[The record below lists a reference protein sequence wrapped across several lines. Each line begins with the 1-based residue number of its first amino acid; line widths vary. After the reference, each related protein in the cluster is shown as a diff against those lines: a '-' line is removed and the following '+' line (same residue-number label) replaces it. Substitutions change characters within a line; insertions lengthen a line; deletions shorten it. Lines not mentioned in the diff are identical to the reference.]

1 MKGYD
6 EIFATIFTSILA
18 GISIVFKGKIK
29 SILTKKS
36 KKEFKSLLCH
46 DMFITAKNVKG
57 RVEKIDFITKGKTDV
72 VKTKL
77 LHILIDLKIES
88 VEKGFTRLLESKDI
102 QNIKGQELKFKVSET
117 LIGIVKEYN
126 DQALFEFIK
135 LGISKKDASFL
146 IDKYEEHRQYIV
158 DGFIERLDSIS
169 INKDYNCNFEKLS
182 AILEVVALSLYVIPR
197 DVKHAMNSVNGR
209 YVKYED
215 KINI

>member
-1 MKGYD
+1 M
-6 EIFATIFTSILA
+6 
-18 GISIVFKGKIK
+18 
-29 SILTKKS
+29 
-36 KKEFKSLLCH
+36 
-46 DMFITAKNVKG
+46 
-57 RVEKIDFITKGKTDV
+57 
-72 VKTKL
+72 
-77 LHILIDLKIES
+77 
-88 VEKGFTRLLESKDI
+88 
-102 QNIKGQELKFKVSET
+102 
-117 LIGIVKEYN
+117 
-126 DQALFEFIK
+126 
-135 LGISKKDASFL
+135 